1 MKKII
6 LFLLSAMFMV
16 SCADSENSQDSSMLK
31 SVDFQYKN
39 IESILKSGNF
49 IDFSPI
55 INLSKFSQS
64 EINLYPSSYLFDFRY
79 GEASDQTVTDLLSKV
94 QLQVSNEIFSV
105 VFYSNDSDDNQ
116 LAVNS
121 VNYVSV
127 FWYNSLEKKYNH
139 NLLKKENGIFE
150 EVSLYNSKSNSMIT
164 PATIEVLANN
174 LVGVKSVLFVYDEK
188 SSNYEIDRTD
198 PDYGFERTV
207 INNGVIGYRH
217 PPCSM
222 MVCKLDLETL
232 NCGIDPDGGGLDCG
246 VPGSGGAGIGDCDY
260 FQGDD
265 DNVEAPGDSGGEVEE
280 TDPSFVEKSAYSIR
294 DNFLSN
300 SSKGRD
306 YINYYY
312 FVGRVVSANG
322 LKVSIRE
329 YPAYFELAYK
339 INNLGRK
346 LMSEDG
352 MNDILIDDSDYNYY
366 INFIDTKYVG
376 VSQNTEYQSV
386 LSKVKS
392 DFAKYKNL
400 TKRQILDDFTAN

>member
-16 SCADSENSQDSSMLK
+16 SCADSENSQGSSMLK

-79 GEASDQTVTDLLSKV
+79 GEATDQTVKDLLSTV
-94 QLQVSNEIFSV
+94 QLQVSNDIYSV
-105 VFYSNDSDDNQ
+105 VFYSDDSDDNQ

-164 PATIEVLANN
+164 PATIEVLANS
-174 LVGVKSVLFVYDEK
+174 LGGVKSALYVYDKK
-188 SSNYEIDRTD
+188 SSSYVIDRTD

-217 PPCSM
+217 GPCSM
-222 MVCKLDLETL
+222 MVCRMDLETL
-232 NCGIDPDGGGLDCG
+232 NCGVHPEGGLDCG
-246 VPGSGGAGIGDCDY
+246 LPGTGGAGPGDCDY
-260 FQGDD
+260 FQGEDD
-265 DNVEAPGDSGGEVEE
+265 DNVEAPGDSGGEEE
-280 TDPSFVEKSAYSIR
+280 EMDQSFVKKSAYSIR

-300 SSKGRD
+300 SPKGRD

-312 FVGRVVSANG
+312 FVGRVISANG
-322 LKVSIRE
+322 VKVSIWE

-339 INNLGRK
+339 ISNLGRE
-346 LMSEDG
+346 LMSEDN

-400 TKRQILDDFTAN
+400 TKRKILDDFTAK